1 MKILQQPSFYV
12 DRARRFQVGEK
23 MGGYERSEIIQ
34 YLRYEQ

>member
-23 MGGYERSEIIQ
+23 MGGMKDLKSSSI
-34 YLRYEQ
+34 